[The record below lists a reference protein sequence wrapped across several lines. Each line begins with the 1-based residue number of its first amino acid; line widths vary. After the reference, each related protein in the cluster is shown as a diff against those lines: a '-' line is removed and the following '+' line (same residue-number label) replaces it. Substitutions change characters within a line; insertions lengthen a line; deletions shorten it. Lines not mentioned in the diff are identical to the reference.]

1 MSEQSGTPASSGSSS
16 APGRGSAGEDVA
28 RRKRLARIAL
38 LAVAAS
44 ILVVVAAGGLVG
56 LFLVVVGGLGMIVML
71 IGGYWFLAHHGVL
84 RWAGIVL
91 AVAAPIA
98 VIWAYA
104 ARDVLLVAIIAVV
117 LMVGAGLAARSALQG
132 EATAIG
138 MSTYRA
144 PRPRR
149 AFIVMNPHSGGGKVG
164 QFDLKAKAE
173 AFGAEVALMEGPGI
187 VDVAALARDALERG
201 ADLLGVAGGDGT
213 QALVAG
219 VAADAGVPLLVISAG
234 TRNHFALDLGLDR
247 DDPASCL
254 DALGDD
260 GVELRTDL
268 GMIAGRPFV
277 NNASFGAYAEIVQS
291 PEYRDN
297 KEATALAMLPDLLSG
312 NRGPHLTVT
321 VGGTTVD
328 GPQAVMVSNNPYESG
343 RLADF
348 GRRSRLDRGTLGVV
362 AGKIGSAVSA
372 VDLVRGT
379 GGSAMTRM
387 EGTVVTIES
396 SAPTVAAGVD
406 GEALQLSTPIE
417 CTIRPGA
424 LRVRVPHHRPGM
436 ITTRAK
442 VDWRRLRDL
451 AFG

>member
-149 AFIVMNPHSGGGKVG
+149 AFIVMNPRSGGGKVVR
-164 QFDLKAKAE
+164 FDLKAKAE
-173 AFGAEVALMEGPGI
+173 ALGAEVSLCWRAPAI
-187 VDVAALARDALERG
+187 VDVAALVTGRGRARRRPARRG
-201 ADLLGVAGGDGT
+201 RRRRHPG
-213 QALVAG
+213 
-219 VAADAGVPLLVISAG
+219 
-234 TRNHFALDLGLDR
+234 
-247 DDPASCL
+247 
-254 DALGDD
+254 
-260 GVELRTDL
+260 
-268 GMIAGRPFV
+268 AGR
-277 NNASFGAYAEIVQS
+277 
-291 PEYRDN
+291 RH
-297 KEATALAMLPDLLSG
+297 
-312 NRGPHLTVT
+312 RGRARHPAAGDQRRHPQPLRA
-321 VGGTTVD
+321 
-328 GPQAVMVSNNPYESG
+328 GPRPGPG
-343 RLADF
+343 RP
-348 GRRSRLDRGTLGVV
+348 
-362 AGKIGSAVSA
+362 
-372 VDLVRGT
+372 VDLPGRARPT
-379 GGSAMTRM
+379 ARRCASTSA
-387 EGTVVTIES
+387 
-396 SAPTVAAGVD
+396 
-406 GEALQLSTPIE
+406 
-417 CTIRPGA
+417 
-424 LRVRVPHHRPGM
+424 
-436 ITTRAK
+436 
-442 VDWRRLRDL
+442 
-451 AFG
+451 